1 MADSEVV
8 EAVREYL
15 TVLNK
20 HGIPADRAILFGSR
34 ARGTGDEDSDID
46 ILVVSSRFDEDRWAY
61 ESDLW
66 RWTLEADHRI
76 EPIPV
81 GERQF
86 LEDGASPIIEVARR
100 EGIEIRREERTD
112 GMSSPILEPHY
123 D

>member
-86 LEDGASPIIEVARR
+86 VEDRASPMIEVARR

-112 GMSSPILEPHY
+112 GSRHVAEGGGE
-123 D
+123 

>member
-1 MADSEVV
+1 MADSKIV

-15 TVLNK
+15 TVLNQ

-34 ARGTGDEDSDID
+34 ARGTEDEDSDID

-112 GMSSPILEPHY
+112 GIRHVSEGGGE
-123 D
+123 